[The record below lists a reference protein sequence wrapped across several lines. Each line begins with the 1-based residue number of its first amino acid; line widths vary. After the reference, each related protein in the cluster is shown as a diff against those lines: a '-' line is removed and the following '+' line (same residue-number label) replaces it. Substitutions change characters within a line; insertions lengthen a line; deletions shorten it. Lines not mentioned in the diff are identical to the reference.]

1 VSPVDHPSGPGSAA
15 PVGRRLAGN
24 AALNLFGQLLV
35 AVCALLAIPFLIAG
49 LGELRFAALALCWA
63 LINYGAIFDLG
74 VGRALTQAVA
84 SRAKF
89 APTSEI
95 RVLVAAGL
103 RLALGVGLVGAA
115 TVAVMSPW
123 LAEQVLNI
131 PQELES
137 ETVRAFYLVSVSI
150 PLTSAMSA
158 LRGVLEGRQ
167 RFGLVNA
174 ARVPALGGT
183 FLAPLAVLPFSGDLS
198 HAVAAVLLVR
208 AVAVAAFWA
217 FCMNELRGPLL
228 QAGATG
234 AVYRDLLRFGGWMS
248 VTNLVG
254 PLMDYMDRFLIGAL
268 LPLGALAYYTTSYE
282 LVTKLLV
289 FSAAIVA
296 VAFPAFAAAMA
307 VEAPQMKR
315 LFDRVLLA
323 LALLMF
329 PVVFSLGLFGHQVLT
344 LWVGQEIAGRA
355 TAALQI
361 LAVGVL
367 ANALAQL
374 PFALVQGLG
383 RADLTAKL
391 HLLEL
396 PFYLSTAWWLIGT
409 HGIEGAATAWTLRVA
424 ADALLLFI
432 IARRLAPELEYSARA
447 IGGILLLVGLAG
459 LPLCLEPLAGATL
472 VAGILMVVV
481 ITALL
486 YAFAWFRLLSSADRA
501 ATVGLLSRNR

>member
-1 VSPVDHPSGPGSAA
+1 LGG
-15 PVGRRLAGN
+15 RLASN
-24 AALNLFGQLLV
+24 AAVNLFGQLLV
-35 AVCALLAIPFLIAG
+35 AACALLAIPFLIAG
-49 LGELRFAALALCWA
+49 LGELRFAGLTLCWA
-63 LINYGAIFDLG
+63 LINYAAIFDLG

-84 SRAKF
+84 SRGPL

-115 TVAVMSPW
+115 TVAVISPW
-123 LAEQVLNI
+123 LAGQVLNI

-198 HAVAAVLLVR
+198 HAVAAMLVVR
-208 AVAVAAFWA
+208 ALAVAAFWA
-217 FCMNELRGPLL
+217 FCVKELRGALF
-228 QAGATG
+228 QVGTSRSA
-234 AVYRDLLRFGGWMS
+234 YRDLLRFGGWVT
-248 VTNLVG
+248 VTNLVS
-254 PLMDYMDRFLIGAL
+254 PLMDYMDRFLIAAL

-282 LVTKLLV
+282 LVTKLPV
-289 FSAAIVA
+289 FSAAIAA
-296 VAFPAFAAAMA
+296 VAFPAFAAAAA
-307 VEAPQMKR
+307 VEMPHTKR
-315 LFDRVLLA
+315 LFDRVLLV
-323 LALLMF
+323 LALVMF
-329 PVVFSLGLFGHQVLT
+329 PVVFSLSLFGHQVLA
-344 LWVGQEIAGRA
+344 LWVGQDLAGRA
-355 TAALQI
+355 TTALQI

-396 PFYLSTAWWLIGT
+396 PFYLATAWWLIGT
-409 HGIEGAATAWTLRVA
+409 HGIEGAATAWTLRAA

-432 IARRLAPELEYSARA
+432 IAHRLAPDLEYSGRA
-447 IGGILLLVGLAG
+447 VGGVLLLVGLMG
-459 LPLCLEPLAGATL
+459 LPVFLEPLAGATL
-472 VAGILMVVV
+472 VAGILTVIV